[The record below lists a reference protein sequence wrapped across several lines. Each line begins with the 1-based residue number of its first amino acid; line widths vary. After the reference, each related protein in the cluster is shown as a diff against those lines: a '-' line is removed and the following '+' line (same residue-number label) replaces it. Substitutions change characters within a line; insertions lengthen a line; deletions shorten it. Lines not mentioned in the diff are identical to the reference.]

1 MVLHLLCF
9 TVAKSDVDILPW
21 FEKDSAA
28 KLCGFFSAT
37 RVPGVLF
44 ALYLIWTTD

>member
-9 TVAKSDVDILPW
+9 TVVKVTLIFCLGVRRTQP
-21 FEKDSAA
+21 A
-28 KLCGFFSAT
+28 KLCGFFSAAK
-37 RVPGVLF
+37 VPGVLF